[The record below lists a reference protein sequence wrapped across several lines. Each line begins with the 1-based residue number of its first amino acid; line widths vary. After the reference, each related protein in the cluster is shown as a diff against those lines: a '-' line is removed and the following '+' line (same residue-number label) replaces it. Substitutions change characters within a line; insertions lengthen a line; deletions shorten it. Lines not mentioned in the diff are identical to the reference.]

1 MKTIFLQQVLPAVFA
16 QGLGRTSD
24 VWLSEVRFEKGRR
37 YLVEAQSGAGKS
49 TLCSYLT
56 GYRNDYA
63 GTIAFD
69 DTDIRQLKEKDW
81 TQLRRSH
88 LSLLFQEL
96 RLFPELTALENVE
109 IKNNLTHWKAPEE
122 IADWF
127 DRLGIADKMDAK
139 VGRMSFGQ
147 QQRVALIRAL
157 AQPFD
162 FFLADE
168 PVSHLD
174 DRNSEAMA
182 ALLDEEARRQGAAI
196 VVTSIGKHLPLSYDE
211 NLKL

>member
-1 MKTIFLQQVLPAVFA
+1 M
-16 QGLGRTSD
+16 
-24 VWLSEVRFEKGRR
+24 
-37 YLVEAQSGAGKS
+37 
-49 TLCSYLT
+49 
-56 GYRNDYA
+56 
-63 GTIAFD
+63 
-69 DTDIRQLKEKDW
+69 
-81 TQLRRSH
+81 
-88 LSLLFQEL
+88 
-96 RLFPELTALENVE
+96 E
-109 IKNNLTHWKAPEE
+109 IKNNLTHWKTPEE

-127 DRLGIADKMDAK
+127 DRLGIADKMQAK